1 MSALVTPFKASYY
14 AGETAKIAVEA
25 TGATAVDVVYANSK
39 VALVEDGGVWSAAIP
54 TDDLVGRVNFTVF
67 ATDAEGN
74 TEAVAHGAFTVRCAG
89 TRTMSVTA
97 IRMVCDIAD
106 KYCGGYVR
114 WTTRSN
120 IEFMCDDEAKAKALK
135 AELNGMKFDAGSY
148 RFPVGGT
155 GAGISNMVHTQGWL
169 HCHTPATDSTGPVKV
184 VMDAVFDEFTS
195 MRLPAPLRIS
205 LACCIN
211 MCGAVHCSDIGLV
224 GIHRKPPMI
233 DHKWADQLCE
243 IPLAVAACPM
253 AAVRPTK
260 VDFEGKKVNSV
271 AIKVDR
277 CMYCG
282 NCYTMCPALPIA
294 DHAGDGIAIMVGGK
308 VSNRMTMPK
317 FSKVCVAYIENEPPR
332 WPTLAKTVRKIV
344 DTYAANARKYE
355 RLGDWIERIGW
366 QDFFALTGLEFTHH
380 LIDDFRDPAY
390 YTWRQSTQF
399 KF

>member
-1 MSALVTPFKASYY
+1 MAFISSGYNPEKPMEGRITDIGPHKYDEMFPPVIAKNFGKWAYHEILEPGLLVHVAESGDK
-14 AGETAKIAVEA
+14 
-25 TGATAVDVVYANSK
+25 VY
-39 VALVEDGGVWSAAIP
+39 
-54 TDDLVGRVNFTVF
+54 
-67 ATDAEGN
+67 
-74 TEAVAHGAFTVRCAG
+74 TVRCAG
-89 TRTMSVTA
+89 TRTMSITA

-169 HCHTPATDSTGPVKV
+169 HCHTPATDSTGPVKI

-253 AAVRPTK
+253 AAVRPSK

-366 QDFFALTGLEFTHH
+366 QDFFTLTGLTFTHH